1 MTSTYWYPH
10 VPKTPLADI
19 PAVARRQWVDRH
31 EDTYIVQRH
40 LVAPAIRLHISGIG
54 DAPLDLYLAVDAH
67 SFDSPIY
74 KGIHALFNR
83 VGISFVAHIEGG
95 WVDQFDE
102 YHRMPDTV
110 ETIRKYDSRV
120 WPGERHVLCAANRFE
135 LHDGSKVVV
144 TGARHYSRNMTA
156 IAKLLRNT
164 KVIVRTQVIDDDQG
178 FIDSV
183 GGYLTRTEALAL
195 ALTGGQVNKERNG
208 AHDELYSEG
217 LY

>member
-1 MTSTYWYPH
+1 MPSTYWYPH
-10 VPKTPLADI
+10 ISGTPLCTI
-19 PAVARRQWVDRH
+19 PSVACRQWNDRH

-40 LVAPAIRLHISGIG
+40 LVAPAIRLHVSGVG
-54 DAPLDLYLAVDAH
+54 DVPFDLYLAVESH

-74 KGIHALFNR
+74 KGIHDQLHK
-83 VGISFVAHIEGG
+83 VGISFVAHVEGG

-102 YHRMPDTV
+102 YHRMLDTV
-110 ETIRKYDSRV
+110 ETIRKHDSRV
-120 WPGERHVLCAANRFE
+120 WPEGRHVLCAANRFE
-135 LHDGSKVVV
+135 LYDGSKVVV

-156 IAKLLRNT
+156 IAKLLRDS

-178 FIDSV
+178 FIDSA
-183 GGYLTRTEALAL
+183 GSYLTRTEALAL
-195 ALTGGQVNKERNG
+195 ALAGGQVDKERNG